1 MSVAEAAPSQQPG
14 ADAALLWD
22 FDNVVVPGVDLSG
35 LAAALSALV
44 PAGAPRLA
52 AAHWRAYKTHKALLR
67 EHGYRVLFGGHLPD
81 GADEILLRHARRLRR
96 NRGISHF
103 VVASNDHVFAAIAKR
118 SVLDVV
124 TLDPTRLSERLRAR
138 AASVIVLTRTATGW
152 APARPPQEGIT
163 ESR

>member
-1 MSVAEAAPSQQPG
+1 MSA
-14 ADAALLWD
+14 ADASASQEPAPHTALLWD
-22 FDNVVVPGVDLSG
+22 LDNVVAPGADLPG
-35 LAAALSALV
+35 LAAALAALV
-44 PAGAPRLA
+44 PNGAPRLA
-52 AAHWRAYKTHKALLR
+52 AARWRAYKNHRVLLR

-124 TLDPTRLSERLRAR
+124 TLDPARLSARLRSR

-152 APARPPQEGIT
+152 AQARPSQEGIT